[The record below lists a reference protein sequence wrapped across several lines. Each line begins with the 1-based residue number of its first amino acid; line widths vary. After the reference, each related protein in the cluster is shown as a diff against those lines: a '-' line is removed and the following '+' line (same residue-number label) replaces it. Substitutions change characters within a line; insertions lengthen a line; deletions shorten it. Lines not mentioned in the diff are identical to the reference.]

1 LALVVRVNP
10 VEQVMA
16 AKALILYS
24 AQSLQQAAAAE
35 EETTMMV

>member
-1 LALVVRVNP
+1 LVLAVLVNP

-16 AKALILYS
+16 ATALILYS

-35 EETTMMV
+35 EETTVLA